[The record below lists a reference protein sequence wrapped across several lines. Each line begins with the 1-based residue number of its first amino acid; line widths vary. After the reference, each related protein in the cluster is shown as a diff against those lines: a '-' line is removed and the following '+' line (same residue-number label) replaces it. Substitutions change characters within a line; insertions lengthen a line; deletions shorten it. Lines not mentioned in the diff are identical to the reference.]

1 MLESNQM
8 QKKSNTT
15 EPKIGRTILDD
26 LRRGDLKRTW
36 RREWRELKTFYL
48 DEDRS
53 KRLAQMGW
61 FRRWLWMLF
70 YLLKSLFFK
79 LTPLR
84 RLFFVLAFIL
94 FLSGD
99 QINVNTDEI
108 NIVVKVNQISF
119 SLLLLVLMLEL
130 KDKLVA
136 RSELEAGRVVQKA
149 LMPEKNPQLT
159 GWDIWLY
166 TQPANDVGGDL
177 VDYLVLD
184 EDRLG
189 IFLGDVA
196 GKGLPAALYMARLQ
210 ATLRALIPEMPT
222 LEALGQKIN
231 TIFCR
236 DSLPNRFASLLYLVL
251 GSDSAEVEL
260 LNAGHLPP
268 LRVSQRQV
276 FELPKGSPAL
286 GLQTNTIYQPQRVE
300 IKSDEFLLIYS
311 DGVTEAQNE
320 AGKFFGEQRLWQL
333 LPRFSRLNVE
343 AIGLSLLKEIAN
355 FTGDAR
361 QSDDISLVVI
371 RRKYNSTG

>member
-1 MLESNQM
+1 LLESNQM

-119 SLLLLVLMLEL
+119 SLLLLVLMLE
-130 KDKLVA
+130 
-136 RSELEAGRVVQKA
+136 
-149 LMPEKNPQLT
+149 EKNPQLT